1 MGCEA
6 DDIIVLSIPLIT
18 GNLIIIKLFLGGQTR
33 LIGFLVISRSM
44 NVLVFKWLTI
54 NYEKYSLVDSC

>member
-6 DDIIVLSIPLIT
+6 DDVIVLSIPLIT

-54 NYEKYSLVDSC
+54 NYEKYSLFDSC